1 MANPTQFPP
10 LPMEAYE
17 TKFLNAEN
25 TPIHYSDATA
35 IKTKAIGEKFLIDL
49 AKDQLVKHLLQNE
62 GMNTED
68 EIEWTV
74 VGQGDDLKIT
84 AETKDKKYS
93 FNKAKITPMGPQFQ
107 NAFRV
112 VQKLWDDTLGEL
124 DALPEGEETEAPAS
138 SGSSSAGGVKGKSH
152 TLTPAAAQAQ
162 RMRVW
167 DETQA
172 IIVEETYNAG
182 KQCIALDGE
191 EATTCHHL
199 NHYKKQNSEQI
210 ELQDHRPQNAVDN
223 THVQVLKVDAIDQ
236 ATKLGLIPK
245 NRVALLNP
253 ANNRTPGGFKG
264 APALE
269 EQIVMRSTLLPELQ
283 GEAQKASASGKKY
296 PLDDDQL
303 ILTKDVTLFRASEA
317 NGYKLL
323 AEPAT
328 VGILS
333 SAAVNCNGT
342 ELDKETIKK
351 IMRNKIYLQLDAAR
365 QGNYNV
371 LVLVPFG
378 CGVFG
383 NDPKM
388 VAELYKEVIDTYF
401 KGIFNEIFFTTPDPR
416 HFKIFNQVFPRG
428 GVAVDEFGLPIV
440 PTTPPNGTTPPT
452 SERDDTTAEALASRL
467 AALARS

>member
-1 MANPTQFPP
+1 MTTPTQFPP

-93 FNKAKITPMGPQFQ
+93 FDKTKITPMGPQFQ

-152 TLTPAAAQAQ
+152 TLTPEAAQA
-162 RMRVW
+162 RRIRVW

-172 IIVEETYNAG
+172 IIVEEMYSVG
-182 KQCIALDGE
+182 KQCIALDRE
-191 EATTCHHL
+191 EATTSHHL

-236 ATKLGLIPK
+236 ATKLGLIPE

-253 ANNRTPGGFKG
+253 ANNHTPGGFKG

-283 GEAQKASASGKKY
+283 KEQENGKKY
-296 PLDDDQL
+296 PLEDDNQL

-317 NGYKLL
+317 NGYELL
-323 AEPAT
+323 AKPAT

-342 ELDKETIKK
+342 NLDKETIKK

-365 QGNYNV
+365 QEKYNV

-383 NDPKM
+383 NDPEM
-388 VAELYKEVIDTYF
+388 VAALYKEVIDTYF

-416 HFKIFNQVFPRG
+416 HFKIFNQVFPRD
-428 GVAVDEFGLPIV
+428 GVAVDEHDLPIP

-452 SERDDTTAEALASRL
+452 SERDDTTDEALAARL
-467 AALARS
+467 AALVRS